1 MVTRSGTVRPLN
13 SQVEGNGALFLH
25 SLAKKM
31 LNQSTNKAIDNN
43 SCETTA
49 LPTYSAALR
58 NPLPNHQKKKLWHI
72 DAKYHCSLIGTC
84 VSIADL
90 RKIAKK

>member
-31 LNQSTNKAIDNN
+31 LTQSTNKAIDNN
-43 SCETTA
+43 SCETTTM
-49 LPTYSAALR
+49 PTF
-58 NPLPNHQKKKLWHI
+58 
-72 DAKYHCSLIGTC
+72 
-84 VSIADL
+84 
-90 RKIAKK
+90 